1 MCFTLF
7 QVRLHLQIY
16 KFGNLKLKI
25 CNVSPGGMGGEGR
38 GYLIHRGPGHMP
50 SNRVIFLT
58 ENSKT
63 RFSLFPAQV
72 SCLED
77 IPAQC
82 NKFLIIVVG
91 FSCIVICIK
100 LYIKRLMKMK
110 KMKKMKILFSEFHS
124 RTGIMY

>member
-1 MCFTLF
+1 
-7 QVRLHLQIY
+7 
-16 KFGNLKLKI
+16 
-25 CNVSPGGMGGEGR
+25 MGGEGR

-100 LYIKRLMKMK
+100 LYK
-110 KMKKMKILFSEFHS
+110 KKIDENEKNEKK
-124 RTGIMY
+124 